1 MTGKRIVLSS
11 FGSFGDVYP
20 YIGLALGLRERGH
33 APVLAMP
40 AWYRETVE
48 REGLAFHAVRPD
60 IDPSDR
66 ETVGRIMD
74 AAGGTEYIV
83 RDLIL
88 GSLRDS
94 FDDLTAAARGAD
106 LMITHPVTFAGPIVA
121 QHERLPW
128 TSTVLA
134 PMSFFSKHDL
144 PVFPPIPWAKRLE
157 RIPGSAGALVALAKR
172 MTRPW
177 GAPVHALRRELCLPP
192 GGDPVF
198 EGQHSPHLVLG
209 LFSRVLGTPQKD
221 WPANVTVTGPITYNG
236 PRGGTPLSTRL
247 TDFLNAGDPP
257 VVFTLG
263 SSAVG
268 AAGSFYH
275 ESVEAVRRLGVRAVL
290 LIGPHAENRPEGVLP
305 DGVLLE
311 EFAPHAALFPRA
323 SVVVHQGGAGTVHQ
337 GLLSGKPTLVVPFAH
352 DQPDNAWRVERLG
365 VSRTIR
371 PKRYTARAVERTL
384 DLLLSEDAFA
394 ARAAEVARVVN
405 AEDGVA
411 NACDA
416 IERLINE

>member
-1 MTGKRIVLSS
+1 MARRRIVISS

-48 REGLAFHAVRPD
+48 REGLEFHAVRPD
-60 IDPSDR
+60 VDPSDR

-83 RDLIL
+83 RELIL
-88 GSLRDS
+88 ASLRES
-94 FDDLTAAARGAD
+94 FDDLVAAARGAD

-121 QHERLPW
+121 QHARLAW
-128 TSTVLA
+128 VSTVLA
-134 PMSFFSKHDL
+134 PMSFFSRHDL
-144 PVFPPIPWAKRLE
+144 PVFPPIPWARRLE
-157 RIPGSAGALVALAKR
+157 RVPGAAGALVALAKR
-172 MTRPW
+172 MTRSW
-177 GAPVHALRRELCLPP
+177 GEPVHALRRELGLPP
-192 GGDPVF
+192 GGNPVF
-198 EGQHSPHLVLG
+198 EGQHAPDLVLG
-209 LFSRVLGTPQKD
+209 LFSRVLGTPQSD

-236 PRGGTPLSTRL
+236 PRGDAPLSARL
-247 TDFLNAGDPP
+247 TDFLNTGDPP

-268 AAGSFYH
+268 AAGNFYH

-290 LIGPHAENRPEGVLP
+290 LVGPHRENRPDGDLPEGVLI
-305 DGVLLE
+305 E

-337 GLLSGKPTLVVPFAH
+337 GLLSGRPTLVVPFAH

-384 DLLLSEDAFA
+384 AILLGEPAFA
-394 ARAAEVARVVN
+394 ARAAEVARKVS

-411 NACDA
+411 RACDA
-416 IERLINE
+416 IERLIDG